1 VLRGHMA
8 RRQKLNLGM
17 GIGHDRSDHPEF
29 PGKINNVYGEEAAR
43 GFYRR
48 WAEMISTEVQS

>member
-1 VLRGHMA
+1 MA
-8 RRQKLNLGM
+8 RRQNSIWGM
-17 GIGHDRSDHPEF
+17 GIGHDRSDHPKF

-48 WAEMISTEVQS
+48 WAEMISTEVPS